1 MKKMISCRYAL
12 FAALTALFV
21 GWTASA
27 DVVVVTNSTPFTIST
42 PTTWSGI
49 TNIYT
54 YTPGHSVINA
64 DLTLTDT
71 SYLRVVGNKDDTTD
85 EGLDL
90 ATTSAADLIIRVE
103 KNSGFFLTYRNST
116 SPADWKA
123 TGIDP
128 ADGNAIKSNIKVR
141 LGKEGGAKDSTGKA
155 KIVVATTP
163 SKFGS
168 NATGAGFWAEWFFI
182 ESSAKAHDTGY
193 IDFLQLNSGGIADIT
208 RIENHNTYHPAR
220 ILFNGGRM
228 RNNYMNGRGDQ
239 LMPNTNT
246 VIVLEGINHQ
256 PVYIRKEYNGGRRL
270 NGSMGTVRFQG
281 DCEVHLEEWG
291 ANLPGVDNS
300 NRSPLYIDPKMG
312 PIEWKQ
318 TGDICIIG
326 NGIVTIGTPGDKTV
340 PDPNERAVLPYGADE
355 PGLRLRG
362 NAILDVNGR
371 RLKLRSLISESSSA
385 SVTNVMANYE
395 KRPVTSTLVFGTGDT
410 DGIFA
415 AKCCDNVNIEKVGQ
429 GLLVVS
435 NATVKGSLTIAEG
448 SVLFAG
454 KNDFAKKVVI
464 EEGVEVLA
472 DIIKSTDVIKSID
485 YTMPSHTGDPII
497 RYSKS
502 DAGETIMYPGEKWD
516 GLSVDVTGGVLRF
529 SNVVKDKFWR
539 FTIKT
544 TYLNSN
550 SSKTGVVDKAQVEI
564 NTLGLWA
571 TNVTK
576 VTSST
581 NLKTS
586 LGYGITTNIAS
597 ATMTGPWQLPAGIC
611 MAEPQGMTWTNEQDG
626 AGREY
631 SGPEAVFN
639 NQAHWCWA
647 PEKTSDGKNAIP
659 KLADTNTWISID
671 FRMRDTDL
679 PIASFSPARTHWS
692 NGVGAWILSS
702 SPTGRDD
709 TWSVR
714 HEHQAEWVNT
724 EGRTLAEADEISEY
738 PHCDDN
744 DPKTG
749 AAQKISLKWY
759 NNGVPYHFD
768 QGGGA
773 GETFRNIAAKVAAG
787 ATLDTGY
794 IGDDYLSFKSLEV
807 DLTAGAGTI
816 TKFAPGANGIL
827 YLKNLP
833 TGRPFQKIRD
843 IPIQL
848 DRIVQP
854 DNFASWAVYLDGVPQ
869 KGCAIVLVNG
879 RLQLKHTFGFYLNF
893 R

>member
-1 MKKMISCRYAL
+1 MAKSFL
-12 FAALTALFV
+12 FAVLAAFV
-21 GWTASA
+21 VGFTASA
-27 DVVVVTNSTPFTIST
+27 AVVTNTTPFTIST

-64 DLTLTDT
+64 NLTLTDT
-71 SYLRVVGNKDDTTD
+71 SYLRVVGNKVDTTD

-90 ATTSAADLIIRVE
+90 ATTSAADLTIRVE

-163 SKFGS
+163 SKFGG
-168 NATGAGFWAEWFFI
+168 NVTGAGFWAEWFFI
-182 ESSAKAHDTGY
+182 ESSAKPHDTGY
-193 IDFLQLNSGGIADIT
+193 IDFLQLDSGGVADIT

-220 ILFNGGRM
+220 IIFNGGRM
-228 RNNYMNGRGDQ
+228 RNNYMNSRGDQ
-239 LMPNTNT
+239 LMPNANT
-246 VIVLEGINHQ
+246 VIVLEGINKQ
-256 PVYIRKEYNGGRRL
+256 PIYIVKQYNNGRRL
-270 NGSMGTVRFQG
+270 NGSTGTVRFQG

-435 NATVKGSLTIAEG
+435 NATVKGTLTIAEG

-454 KNDFAKKVVI
+454 SNSFSKNVVI
-464 EEGVEVLA
+464 SNGVKVLA
-472 DIIKSTDVIKSID
+472 HVIKSTDAID
-485 YTMPSHTGDPII
+485 TVSVALPKMTGTPEIAFVKEGMD
-497 RYSKS
+497 
-502 DAGETIMYPGEKWD
+502 EMMVYPGD
-516 GLSVDVTGGVLRF
+516 VFNGLSLDVREGTMRFTGTA
-529 SNVVKDKFWR
+529 KDKYWR

-550 SSKTGVVDKAQVEI
+550 SSETGVVDKAQVEI

-576 VTSST
+576 VTDTT

-586 LGYGITTNIAS
+586 LGYGITTNISS
-597 ATMTGPWQLPAGIC
+597 ATMAGPWQLPAGIC
-611 MAEPQGMTWTNEQDG
+611 MAEPQGMTWQFEQDG
-626 AGREY
+626 DGREY
-631 SGPEAVFN
+631 IGPDAVFD
-639 NQAHWCWA
+639 QHAHYCWN
-647 PEKTSDGKNAIP
+647 PLKTKEGKNAIP
-659 KLADTNTWISID
+659 VLADTNTWISID
-671 FRMRDTDL
+671 FRMRDTDP

-702 SPTGRDD
+702 SPTGRDG
-709 TWSVR
+709 TWVIR

-724 EGRTLAEADEISEY
+724 EGLTRVEADEISEY
-738 PHCDDN
+738 PHCDDVYV
-744 DPKTG
+744 PGTG
-749 AAQKISLKWY
+749 NVVTQKISLKWY
-759 NNGVPYHFD
+759 NNGMPYHFTG
-768 QGGGA
+768 GGGA
-773 GETFRNIAAKVAAG
+773 DEKLQGVIADVAPG
-787 ATLDTGY
+787 ATLDTDY
-794 IGDDYLSFKSLEV
+794 VGDAYLSFAALKI
-807 DLTAGAGTI
+807 DYQAGAGTI
-816 TKFAPGANGIL
+816 TKFSPSAGGIL
-827 YLKNLP
+827 YLTNLP
-833 TGRPFQKIRD
+833 AGMNFRDLRD
-843 IPIQL
+843 IPITVDKIVNSANL
-848 DRIVQP
+848 DG
-854 DNFASWAVYLDGVPQ
+854 WAIYVDGVPQ
-869 KGCAIVLVNG
+869 KGARIVIVNG
-879 RLQLKHTFGFYLNF
+879 QLQIRHSYGFYLNF